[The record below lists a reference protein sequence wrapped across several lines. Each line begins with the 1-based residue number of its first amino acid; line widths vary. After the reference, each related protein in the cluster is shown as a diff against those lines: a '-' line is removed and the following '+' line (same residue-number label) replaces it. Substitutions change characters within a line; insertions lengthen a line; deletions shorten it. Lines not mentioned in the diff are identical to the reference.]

1 MRVVFVDTEHDG
13 KTAPTL
19 RLVQI
24 AVNDGPVNLYT
35 PDAPE
40 IAQALVA
47 ADVIVAHN
55 GPDDL
60 WLLAQRFPRP
70 VVAYNHMIGILFDTM
85 VAARHAGAPAGV
97 GLATIGAHFLLDPRK
112 DAAFAE
118 LKKQR
123 GPAGEVLRWTGTA
136 PTGWAK
142 VSVDNAA
149 YCDYAVADVYDTR
162 ALYAQFKSL
171 TDNRFYCADINLH
184 LLCAGMTRR
193 GIAVD
198 PERVVKLR
206 ERAVAGKESAAV
218 VCGRYGVGNPGSSQ
232 QIVAALGPELTLSLP
247 RTDKGAVSASEKAL
261 ESIVDQSP
269 LARAV
274 LDYRHHA
281 KLLNTYYDAYLHGVD
296 RVHPRYNVVGAV
308 SGRMSSAGPNIQQLP
323 ASVRGCFRADP
334 GHVFVTADYSA
345 IELKVAAV
353 VTGDKQ
359 LLADIAAGD
368 DIPALV
374 SAQANVPRGKAKRI
388 IYGRL
393 YGGGLTT
400 LAAQSGASGG
410 AVQAVVSVL
419 DRRYPTVRAIDQR
432 LRDYVSRGSA
442 SVETVAGRTVVVDA
456 AAPHAALNR
465 IIQGTAADVFKAA
478 LLRVAGT
485 FGDDAVWLALH
496 DEIGIMVPENWAGEA
511 AQLLSDTMFYSLSFK
526 GRELELAAVST
537 ILGTHWGSIT

>member
-1 MRVVFVDTEHDG
+1 MRVVCVDTEGDG
-13 KTAPTL
+13 KTPPTL

-24 AVNDGPVNLYT
+24 AIDDGQVNVYE

-40 IAQALVA
+40 IAQALGA

-70 VVAYNHMIGILFDTM
+70 GVAYDHMVGILFDTM

-97 GLATIGAHFLLDPRK
+97 GLAAAGAHFLLRPRK
-112 DAAFAE
+112 AAAFAE

-123 GPAGEVLRWTGTA
+123 GPDGEVLSWTGA
-136 PTGWAK
+136 DPTGWAK
-142 VSVDNAA
+142 VPVDAAA
-149 YCDYAVADVYDTR
+149 YRDYAAADVHDTR
-162 ALYAQFKSL
+162 ALYAQFKPL
-171 TDNRFYCADINLH
+171 AADRFYRADIDLH
-184 LLCAGMTRR
+184 VLCAAMTRR
-193 GIAVD
+193 GIAVA
-198 PERVVKLR
+198 PERVVELR
-206 ERAVAGKESAAV
+206 KRAVAGKESAAV
-218 VCGRYGVGNPGSSQ
+218 VCSRYGVANPGSSQ
-232 QIVAALGPELTLSLP
+232 QVVAALGPEVTLGLP

-281 KLLNTYYDAYLHGVD
+281 KLLNTYYDAYLRGVD

-308 SGRMSSAGPNIQQLP
+308 SGRMSAAGPNIQQLP

-334 GHVFVTADYSA
+334 GHVFVAADYSA

-353 VTGDKQ
+353 VSGDRQ

-374 SAQANVPRGKAKRI
+374 SAQAGVPRGKAKRI
-388 IYGRL
+388 IYGRF
-393 YGGGLTT
+393 YGGGLAT
-400 LAAQSGASGG
+400 LAAQSGASRD
-410 AVQAVVSVL
+410 AVRAVMAVL
-419 DRRYPTVRAIDQR
+419 DRRYPKVRSLDQR
-432 LRDYVSRGSA
+432 LRDYVSRGGL
-442 SVETVAGRTVVVDA
+442 SVETLAGRTVVVDA

-465 IIQGTAADVFKAA
+465 IIQGTAADLFKAA
-478 LLRVAGT
+478 LLRVAAT
-485 FGDDAVWLALH
+485 FGDGAVWLALH

-511 AQLLSDTMFYSLSFK
+511 AQLLSDTMFSRLEFK
-526 GRELELAAVST
+526 GRGLGIAAVPT
-537 ILGTHWGSIT
+537 ILGTHWGGIT